1 MKPGESVTA
10 TFTVRNTGSRR
21 GAAVPQLY
29 LRDRYSS
36 VVKPQMTLAAFRRVE
51 LEPGEEKTV
60 SLEITAREMRTL
72 RRDFVWEVEP
82 GDFRVFL
89 ADNAEKIVMSR
100 DFRVE

>member
-1 MKPGESVTA
+1 MSSCSRRAVSATHTYCTA
-10 TFTVRNTGSRR
+10 TPSCLTRS
-21 GAAVPQLY
+21 A
-29 LRDRYSS
+29 SS
-36 VVKPQMTLAAFRRVE
+36 ASAAFRRVE